1 MTIEQQRADI
11 LNMLR
16 DHTIN
21 VNDALLM
28 LKRLDEENTPAGEGL
43 PVMFKPQNSFS
54 TLVENIVDQVVSDMD
69 MERIY
74 QIMEDMDW
82 KYVGGP
88 ATRDQILDCV
98 KDNIRHTL
106 RQLVHNYTNDNKEF
120 AETGTGGFICQAWV
134 DDDDWDNVQVELA
147 FQPITGYGSGHLS
160 ELVEAKTREV

>member
-1 MTIEQQRADI
+1 MTKEQQRADI
-11 LNMLR
+11 LNMLQ

-28 LKRLDEENTPAGEGL
+28 LKRLDEINFPVGEGV
-43 PVMFKPQNSFS
+43 PIKKSYQ
-54 TLVENIVDQVVSDMD
+54 TLVEDIVDQVVSDMD

-82 KYVGGP
+82 KYVDGP

-98 KDNIRHTL
+98 KDNIRSTL
-106 RQLVHNYTNDNKEF
+106 HQLIHNYTTENKEF
-120 AETGTGGFICQAWV
+120 STTGTGGFICQAWV
-134 DDDDWDNVQVELA
+134 DEGDWDNIQVELA
-147 FQPITGYGSGHLS
+147 FQPITGYGMGHLS